1 MTLNGLPPMQIGE
14 TKRIN
19 VLATHNIGTEPID
32 VTNDAQLA
40 SSNPVVARV
49 NPDGSVTALKEGTAR
64 ITSQYRQGPAAEYV
78 LAVSDEAPLIDRFD
92 FFGLP
97 ELSIGDTNQTE
108 AFAHFYG
115 VPQPVQMLDG
125 VAYDSSQ
132 ANVASIDANGL
143 VTAHQQGTTV
153 VRAVY
158 GTLSSTYELTIEP
171 GVPKLQRIELAGLH
185 SMTVGHSLKGKEL
198 ATYDN
203 QTEPI
208 EVTAGAAFKS
218 GNGQVAAIDAHGVI
232 TALKVGVSVIT
243 ATYEGKSA
251 AVTLVVNAETEAPKR
266 QLRAAWIA
274 SVENIDWPKKGV
286 VTSSKQKK
294 YYVNL
299 INGLQASGMN
309 AVVMQIK
316 PTADAFYPSEYAPW
330 SEWLTGVQGKDPGY
344 DPLAFM
350 IEEAHKRNMEFHAW
364 FNPYRVS
371 MKADPNRLVEDH
383 PARLH
388 PDWVVGYGGKLYF
401 NPGIPEAKQFE
412 SGNREHSCERS
423 SGDEVRTKSKP
434 SSHRHRLQRQSHSAC
449 GRSGVRLR

>member
-1 MTLNGLPPMQIGE
+1 MIAWRCLSL
-14 TKRIN
+14 
-19 VLATHNIGTEPID
+19 
-32 VTNDAQLA
+32 
-40 SSNPVVARV
+40 
-49 NPDGSVTALKEGTAR
+49 
-64 ITSQYRQGPAAEYV
+64 RQGPAAEYV

-185 SMTVGHSLKGKEL
+185 SMTVGHSLKGKVL

-218 GNGQVAAIDAHGVI
+218 GNGQVAAIDAHGII

-251 AVTLVVNAETEAPKR
+251 AVTLVVNAETESPKR

-286 VTSSKQKK
+286 VTSNEQKK
-294 YYVNL
+294 DYVNL

-316 PTADAFYPSEYAPW
+316 PTTDAFYPSEYAPW

-344 DPLAFM
+344 DPLAIM

-388 PDWVVGYGGKLYF
+388 PDWVVEYGGWRADVRRPVCRYPLMDLGRMDRLHCAANILELRLY
-401 NPGIPEAKQFE
+401 PGGIREARRLVEQ
-412 SGNREHSCERS
+412 R
-423 SGDEVRTKSKP
+423 GDRDAYAP
-434 SSHRHRLQRQSHSAC
+434 LYRPRRLQN
-449 GRSGVRLR
+449 